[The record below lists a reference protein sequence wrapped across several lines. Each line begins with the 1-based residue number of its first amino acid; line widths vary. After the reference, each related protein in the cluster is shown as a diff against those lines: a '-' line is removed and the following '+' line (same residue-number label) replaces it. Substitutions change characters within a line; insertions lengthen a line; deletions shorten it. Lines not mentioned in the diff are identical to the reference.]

1 MYELFSDNKIK
12 KETKSQKFLKII
24 YEIIRYL
31 LNIIGISIG
40 VTLGIM
46 IFQILQQYM

>member
-12 KETKSQKFLKII
+12 EETKSQKFLKII
-24 YEIIRYL
+24 YKIINHL

>member
-12 KETKSQKFLKII
+12 KETKSQKFLNIIYKII
-24 YEIIRYL
+24 SHL